1 MNSCNIGILVGFLW
15 FDMHVTFLMFYA
27 ITPCFMSVLQEA
39 LSQNCCATWKS
50 TPQGRPPFNSK
61 LDLATKVRFSKRMV
75 WETPLFLAYKR
86 GKGCFTS
93 CGWRVNWRY
102 WREDMGRWEFL
113 GPWFLVAGYFGF
125 MIWSKHGCRRQLTSW
140 MLNWPNLVIQ
150 NVAIKNSP

>member
-50 TPQGRPPFNSK
+50 TPSRSPPFQQQGLTLQLRWGFQS
-61 LDLATKVRFSKRMV
+61 V
-75 WETPLFLAYKR
+75 WCGRHHCFLHISE

-113 GPWFLVAGYFGF
+113 GPLVSGRWIFWLHDLIKARLPSSIDFLDVKLTQPGN
-125 MIWSKHGCRRQLTSW
+125 SKRS
-140 MLNWPNLVIQ
+140 N
-150 NVAIKNSP
+150 